1 MVTVENLTEELDKYL
16 GSTLFLLYDGVNFET
31 KKKQCRYEDI
41 RISKWRHLAITTNC
55 FMYIRQP
62 QNNRPHWTHPF
73 KRLKNVIL

>member
-41 RISKWRHLAITTNC
+41 RISK
-55 FMYIRQP
+55 
-62 QNNRPHWTHPF
+62 
-73 KRLKNVIL
+73 